1 MGKTLSENLIFV
13 VTDCARAAGGGS
25 SDRTDISAC
34 AGGCANFLAE
44 HSPAHIKPAC
54 CGIDKEYFRH
64 QRDDWGETR

>member
-13 VTDCARAAGGGS
+13 F
-25 SDRTDISAC
+25 SDYR
-34 AGGCANFLAE
+34 
-44 HSPAHIKPAC
+44 HIKPAC